1 MYIHI
6 GEQIKQRAKEL
17 RMGPTELSSL
27 VNTTKQNIYGIYK
40 RKSIDSDLLLRFSII
55 LDFDFFQLYSQLRNN
70 VKNDVKIESAFNESM
85 PKVSSQHDI
94 LKNEL
99 DSIRKENEMKDKMIK
114 LLEDKINK
122 HEHNLKKEEKYL
134 NILKSRS

>member
-6 GEQIKQRAKEL
+6 GEQIKQRSREL
-17 RMGPTELSSL
+17 RMGPTELSNL

-55 LDFDFFQLYSQLRNN
+55 LDFDFFQLYTQLRNN
-70 VKNDVKIESAFNESM
+70 VKNDIKIEGAFNENT
-85 PKVSSQHDI
+85 PKVSSQNDV

-99 DSIRKENEMKDKMIK
+99 T
-114 LLEDKINK
+114 
-122 HEHNLKKEEKYL
+122 
-134 NILKSRS
+134 